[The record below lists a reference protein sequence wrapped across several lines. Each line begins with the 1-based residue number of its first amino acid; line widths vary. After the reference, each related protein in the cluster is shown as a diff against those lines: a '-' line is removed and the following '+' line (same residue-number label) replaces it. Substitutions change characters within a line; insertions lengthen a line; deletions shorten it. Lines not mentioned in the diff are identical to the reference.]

1 MMSLAEIQAKRL
13 LSRWKRKQLIYQR
26 QLNSFPKHF
35 TSKNL
40 VYIDMAILLT
50 SDYLKFIKSINCSLI
65 KHLNSS
71 DSKQVNVLID
81 SIKLSL
87 AKISEKLRHIET

>member
-1 MMSLAEIQAKRL
+1 MMSSQEIQAKRL
-13 LSRWKRKQLIYQR
+13 LSRWKRKQFIYQKK
-26 QLNSFPKHF
+26 LNSFPKRL

-40 VYIDMAILLT
+40 EYIDMAILLT

-71 DSKQVNVLID
+71 DSKQVNFLID

-87 AKISEKLRHIET
+87 AIISEKLRHIEP

>member
-1 MMSLAEIQAKRL
+1 MMSSEEIQAKRL
-13 LSRWKRKQLIYQR
+13 LSRWKRKQIIYQK
-26 QLNSFPKHF
+26 QLNSFPKRF

-40 VYIDMAILLT
+40 EYIDMAILLT

-65 KHLNSS
+65 KHLNTS

-87 AKISEKLRHIET
+87 AQVSEKLRHIEP

>member
-1 MMSLAEIQAKRL
+1 MSSKETQEKRL
-13 LSRWKRKQLIYQR
+13 LSRWKRKQLIYQK
-26 QLNSFPKHF
+26 QLNSFPKRF
-35 TSKNL
+35 TSRNL
-40 VYIDMAILLT
+40 EYIDMAILLT

-65 KHLNSS
+65 KHLNTS

-87 AKISEKLRHIET
+87 AIISEKLRHIEP

>member
-1 MMSLAEIQAKRL
+1 MMSSQETQAKRL
-13 LSRWKRKQLIYQR
+13 LSRWKRKQIIYQR

-35 TSKNL
+35 TSRNL
-40 VYIDMAILLT
+40 VYINMAILLT
-50 SDYLKFIKSINCSLI
+50 SDYLKFIKNINCSLI
-65 KHLNSS
+65 KHLNTS

-87 AKISEKLRHIET
+87 AIISEKLRHIET

>member
-1 MMSLAEIQAKRL
+1 MMSSEEIQAKRL
-13 LSRWKRKQLIYQR
+13 LSRWKRKQIIYQK
-26 QLNSFPKHF
+26 QLNSFPKHL

-40 VYIDMAILLT
+40 EYIDTAILLT

-65 KHLNSS
+65 KHLNTS

-87 AKISEKLRHIET
+87 AIISEKLRHIEP